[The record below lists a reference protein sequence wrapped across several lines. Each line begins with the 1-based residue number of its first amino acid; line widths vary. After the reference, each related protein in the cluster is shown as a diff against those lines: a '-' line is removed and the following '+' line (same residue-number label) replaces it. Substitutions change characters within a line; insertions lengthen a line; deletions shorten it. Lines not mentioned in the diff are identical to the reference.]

1 MPTKSE
7 QYLEQYSAARRASRT
22 YDAVVRD
29 IRDERQQLQ
38 ALQQLIAS
46 ERNALVQLE
55 NAYDPDKTQ
64 DTIADEVLRASYSS
78 EALAAQLA
86 AQTKAAGAAAT
97 AVPRS
102 IVETVE
108 KGEAS
113 EAAVNQ
119 AGFLAISML
128 GNRDR
133 PMTQQAADA
142 TIAYLE
148 AFDPK
153 QLPKGTLQR
162 AKQAAASIPNRPT
175 RGPGGPAL
183 TPEQAAQEAG
193 RQRALEAV
201 YHSSPLGF
209 AGAFEGE
216 AEARKRRTTKA
227 PGDTSYATANDALSV
242 YLDMLEDGIASADEL
257 ARVSGVDAEQAQ
269 RDFRYAK
276 GVYADAKAKGAY
288 QNRQRKFFEP
298 AWLSQ
303 AARVTRLERDLAAAT
318 PEVRRSVSEEAA
330 RRVLQQRG
338 LDPDDQYL
346 QFRGT
351 PKYDYLRAADRIF
364 DQVDEVEP
372 ATAAQ
377 KNVAALLDMYE
388 REGTDWRIDD
398 LAAQLGKTLSGDE
411 LVEAVGFGMA
421 LDRQTREG
429 RKPPDQR
436 KLQAEERER
445 VEQAERTRDA
455 LRAEA
460 EAEIEA
466 AKRERDAL
474 DAELNREVGRNLQQE
489 LRETPPKDRASEY
502 ARLRGLGASVEDARA
517 AVLPLSEETLPSSG
531 VDLRTPEQI
540 AADLQR
546 FEATGEATGE
556 DFTLRGE
563 VVPVDEPEATTADD
577 EPEEKRL
584 DPDELMRIYG
594 G

>member
-133 PMTQQAADA
+133 PMTQHAADA

-436 KLQAEERER
+436 KLQAEEREC
-445 VEQAERTRDA
+445 VEQADRTRDA